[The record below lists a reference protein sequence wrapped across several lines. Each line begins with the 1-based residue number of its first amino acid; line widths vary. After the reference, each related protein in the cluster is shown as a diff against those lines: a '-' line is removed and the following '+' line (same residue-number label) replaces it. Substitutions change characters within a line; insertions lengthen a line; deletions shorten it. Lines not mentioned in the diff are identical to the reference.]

1 MADSVVKIGAD
12 LSELRRELAKL
23 PNLSGDAAQET
34 LIKVEKAVQRA
45 EKASKASTKAIARSQ
60 KAAAKA
66 TEKSSKD
73 ATEGL
78 KALFE
83 FAGGSGEQ
91 IEKLTKIMEGM
102 GSTAVVAGAG
112 VLIAVAAIAAWAT
125 AIAGAV
131 AGTVKAV
138 QAAEDLE
145 DSLAPF
151 RELEGFEGLSPQVW
165 ESVQAAN
172 SSIEALDTI
181 GTQAAQTLGAELAPV
196 VEKVSF
202 LLVKLGLMGLDAI
215 TAMAGMR
222 DMARDAGVFLVQG
235 LMVPVQGVINAL
247 NGMVRTLA
255 MAAEAVGADGLA
267 GRLSGAAK
275 AMQQATDAAWLV
287 DTALDGLGSG
297 LEVLNE
303 LTGEYDERAHKLID
317 THTELRNA
325 TDETTKAVDEL
336 NDKLDEGKTTEE
348 ERAEA
353 QREAAEAARLKAEAD
368 AKRAK
373 DLAKLSKQAR
383 DLISAETA
391 HRMTA
396 AEKIDASEARA
407 LERLSELTEARMA
420 AAVLDTEAID
430 AYIEG
435 QMRRTEL
442 EAEFSQQ
449 RIDLAN
455 AESAAK
461 IAAASNEWST
471 YTRLAME
478 STAAVGNLVDVLY
491 DRRLSQLEEGT
502 EAHKKAAKRQF
513 VIEKS
518 LAIATA
524 VLQATGA
531 VLKTLSEYGPPVYP
545 DFMAIAAMSAT
556 ATIGTAGVASV
567 AMAKPPAL
575 HTGGIVGRPA
585 PDEADRRLRSGEAVL
600 NARAT
605 AQMGES
611 AINAANAGGSMG
623 QGPMVVVVEYKN
635 QVLDTQVSDLS
646 RVPGSAL
653 RRAIKQGARVGHR
666 SR

>member
-45 EKASKASTKAIARSQ
+45 EKASKASSKAIARAQ
-60 KAAAKA
+60 KSAAKA
-66 TEKSSKD
+66 TEKSSQD

-83 FAGGSGEQ
+83 FAGGSGDQ
-91 IEKLTKIMEGM
+91 VDKLAKIMAGM
-102 GSTAVVAGAG
+102 GSSALMAAGAALALAAGLAVVVGTVSG
-112 VLIAVAAIAAWAT
+112 VVALVAA
-125 AIAGAV
+125 
-131 AGTVKAV
+131 
-138 QAAEDLE
+138 AEELE
-145 DSLAPF
+145 EGLKPF
-151 RELEGFEGLSPQVW
+151 RELEGFEGLDPEVW
-165 ESVQAAN
+165 GSVQRTN
-172 SSIEALDTI
+172 SALNVLGSIAD
-181 GTQAAQTLGAELAPV
+181 QVVQTLGGNLAPTT
-196 VEKVSF
+196 ERISF
-202 LLVKLGLMGLDAI
+202 LLVKMGLMGLDAFQAFEQGKNI
-215 TAMAGMR
+215 LRELA
-222 DMARDAGVFLVQG
+222 VFMTTLLVKAF
-235 LMVPVQGVINAL
+235 MSPTNAL
-247 NGMVRTLA
+247 A
-255 MAAEAVGADGLA
+255 KMANMLGLLA
-267 GRLSGAAK
+267 GALGASELEAK
-275 AMQQATDAAWLV
+275 
-287 DTALDGLGSG
+287 
-297 LEVLNE
+297 
-303 LTGEYDERAHKLID
+303 LTGIKDKWDSWTRSVAETAVDFYIDKASDSLDDMSESTMDYDARAHKLIATQVELGKA
-317 THTELRNA
+317 TH
-325 TDETTKAVDEL
+325 ETSAAVGKL
-336 NDKLDEGKTTEE
+336 NDELDEGKTTEE
-348 ERAEA
+348 EYAEA
-353 QREAAEAARLKAEAD
+353 QRKAAEAD

-373 DLAKLSKQAR
+373 DLARLSKMAQ
-383 DLISAETA
+383 DLVATETA

-407 LERLSELTEARMA
+407 LERLSELTEARIA
-420 AAVLDTEAID
+420 AAELETEAVD

-471 YTRLAME
+471 YTQLAME
-478 STAAVGNLVDVLY
+478 STAAVGNLIDVLY
-491 DRRLSQLEEGT
+491 DRRISQMEEGT
-502 EAHKKAAKRQF
+502 EAHKKASRRQF

-531 VLKTLSEYGPPVYP
+531 VLKTLREYGPPVYP

-556 ATIGTAGVASV
+556 ATIGTAGIASV
-567 AMAKPPAL
+567 AAAQPPSM

-635 QVLDTQVSDLS
+635 QVLDNQVSDLT

-653 RRAIKQGARVGHR
+653 RSAVKQGSRVGHR
-666 SR
+666 TR

>member
-1 MADSVVKIGAD
+1 MADSTVRIGAD
-12 LSELRRELAKL
+12 LSQLRRELAKL
-23 PNLSGDAAQET
+23 PNLSGDAAQKT
-34 LIKVEKAVQRA
+34 LIKVERAVTRA
-45 EKASKASTKAIARSQ
+45 EKASKASARSIARAQ
-60 KAAAKA
+60 KAAAKS

-131 AGTVKAV
+131 AGTVQAV

-202 LLVKLGLMGLDAI
+202 LLVKLGLIGLDAI

-255 MAAEAVGADGLA
+255 MAADAVGADGLSKK
-267 GRLSGAAK
+267 LSGAAK
-275 AMQQATDAAWLV
+275 AMQQATDAANIV

-303 LTGEYDERAHKLID
+303 LTGEYDARAHKLIA
-317 THTELRNA
+317 THTELR
-325 TDETTKAVDEL
+325 DEQDDSTRS
-336 NDKLDEGKTTEE
+336 TED
-348 ERAEA
+348 AA
-353 QREAAEAARLKAEAD
+353 KAAEAAARAEEKRRDTLERLTKSMSE
-368 AKRAK
+368 
-373 DLAKLSKQAR
+373 LV
-383 DLISAETA
+383 SAETA
-391 HRMTA
+391 HRLDA
-396 AEKIDASEARA
+396 AQKIDAAEVQA
-407 LERLSELTEARMA
+407 LERLSELTTARM
-420 AAVLDTEAID
+420 EASVTD
-430 AYIEG
+430 AETVQAYIDG
-435 QMRRTEL
+435 QQRRTEL
-442 EAEFSQQ
+442 EAEFSQR
-449 RIDLAN
+449 RIDLAEEE
-455 AESAAK
+455 AAAK
-461 IAAASNEWST
+461 K
-471 YTRLAME
+471 RLAMSEWHGYTQMASE
-478 STAAVGNLVDVLY
+478 SLSAVSHLTDVVF

-513 VIEKS
+513 AIQKA
-518 LAIATA
+518 LNIATA
-524 VLQATGA
+524 LMRGAGA
-531 VLKTLSEYGPPVYP
+531 VLASIERLGPPVP
-545 DFMAIAAMSAT
+545 PNIPG
-556 ATIGTAGVASV
+556 IAGVATAATMAATSTAAI

-575 HTGGIVGRPA
+575 HTGGTVGRPA
-585 PDEADRRLRSGEAVL
+585 PDEADRRLRMGESVL
-600 NARAT
+600 NARAS
-605 AQMGES
+605 ARIGQE
-611 AINAANAGGSMG
+611 AINQANAGASLGG
-623 QGPMVVVVEYKN
+623 GDGPTVVVVEYKN
-635 QVLDTQVSDLS
+635 QVLDNQVSDLS

-653 RRAIKQGARVGHR
+653 RSAVKQGSRVGHR
-666 SR
+666 TR

>member
-23 PNLSGDAAQET
+23 PNLSGDAAQKT

-45 EKASKASTKAIARSQ
+45 EKASKASSKAIARAQ
-60 KAAAKA
+60 KSAAKA

-83 FAGGSGEQ
+83 MAGGSGEQ

-102 GSTAVVAGAG
+102 GSSALVAGASALALAAG
-112 VLIAVAAIAAWAT
+112 VA
-125 AIAGAV
+125 AV
-131 AGTVKAV
+131 AGTVAGV
-138 QAAEDLE
+138 VALVAAAEELE
-145 DSLAPF
+145 ESLEPF
-151 RELEGFEGLSPQVW
+151 RELEGFEGLDPEVWGSVETTNAALKVLGSIADQV
-165 ESVQAAN
+165 V
-172 SSIEALDTI
+172 
-181 GTQAAQTLGAELAPV
+181 QTLGGNLAPTT
-196 VEKVSF
+196 ERTSL
-202 LLVKLGLMGLDAI
+202 LLVKMGLMGLDAFQAFEQGKNI
-215 TAMAGMR
+215 LRELA
-222 DMARDAGVFLVQG
+222 VFMTT
-235 LMVPVQGVINAL
+235 LMVKAFLSPTNAL
-247 NGMVRTLA
+247 MKMVNMLGM
-255 MAAEAVGADGLA
+255 LA
-267 GRLSGAAK
+267 GALGASKLEAK
-275 AMQQATDAAWLV
+275 
-287 DTALDGLGSG
+287 
-297 LEVLNE
+297 
-303 LTGEYDERAHKLID
+303 LTGIKDNWDAWTRSVAETAVDFYIDKASDSLDDLSLSTMDYDARARELIA
-317 THTELRNA
+317 TQVELGKA
-325 TDETTKAVDEL
+325 TDETGAAVGKL
-336 NDKLDEGKTTEE
+336 NDELDEGKTTEE
-348 ERAEA
+348 EYAEA

-407 LERLSELTEARMA
+407 LERLSELTEARIA
-420 AAVLDTEAID
+420 AAVLETEAVD

-491 DRRLSQLEEGT
+491 DRRISQMEEGT
-502 EAHKKAAKRQF
+502 EAHKKASRRQF

-567 AMAKPPAL
+567 AMAQPPSL

-635 QVLDTQVSDLS
+635 QVLDNQVSDLS

-653 RRAIKQGARVGHR
+653 RSAVKQGSRVGHR
-666 SR
+666 TR